1 MNVMKT
7 IDELVKN
14 GVSDNLKKQLE
25 EGEENSRT
33 LQEAYQENVEKLKV
47 ITSRNFDDVT
57 YLWNSKVYE
66 YVKRVYA
73 VKEIF
78 KGHKLGEFVTKN
90 VYKEMADFINRC
102 ADKDFQIAL
111 VGAIKA
117 GKSTLINAM
126 LKMDLASTDITPE
139 TASLTK
145 FRNSNDGNYVQVFFY
160 NEKEWAE
167 LWESVNKSR
176 ADVFL
181 EEYKGLKAEEEK
193 ATWIGHGEVTMH
205 SKNIAE
211 IRDEIKK
218 WTSSKSAVHYFVKE
232 VVVGIQDSPFEDG
245 IVLVDTPGLND
256 VVEYRSNITRD
267 YINRANAVL
276 VCVDAKRMT
285 AEELSTIYG
294 VFANTRHCPEKV
306 YVIATQLDTLNRP
319 ADDWKKQK
327 GEWKKYLK
335 GKGAYGKAE
344 LAEKNLVGVSAFL
357 YSKLLSEDFVD
368 TDSCDDT
375 LYGILVK
382 MGVRRM
388 KRNDEEYQKKLAFC
402 NVETLM
408 DKLKSEILI
417 NFRELQ
423 IRDIEEHYDVC
434 RVEIG
439 TLMKGVKGQ
448 QVDIIK
454 TVEKGVD
461 EVRKQRRKYEEALES
476 EREEQ
481 DKLDVLIEQLN
492 RNMESRIKELS
503 SEIKALGR

>member
-1 MNVMKT
+1 MDVIK
-7 IDELVKN
+7 IIEELVEN
-14 GVSDNLKKQLE
+14 GVNDNLKKQVE
-25 EGEENSRT
+25 DDGENART
-33 LQEAYQENVEKLKV
+33 LQQVYRKNVDKLNE
-47 ITSRNFDDVT
+47 ITGKDFDDVA
-57 YLWNSKVYE
+57 YLWDEKVYE
-66 YVKRVYA
+66 YVKKIHY

-78 KGHKLGEFVTKN
+78 KEHKLGEFVTQN
-90 VYKEMADFINRC
+90 VYKEMTDFINRC
-102 ADKDFQIAL
+102 GDKDFQIAL

-126 LKMDLASTDITPE
+126 LKVDLASTDITPE

-145 FRNSNDGNYVQVFFY
+145 FRNSKEGNYVQVFFY
-160 NEKEWAE
+160 NEQEWEE

-181 EEYKGLKAEEEK
+181 EEYKGLKAEKEK
-193 ATWIGHGEVTMH
+193 SAWIGHSEVIMQ
-205 SKNIAE
+205 SNNIAE

-232 VVVGIQDSPFEDG
+232 VVVGIQNSPFEDG

-306 YVIATQLDTLNRP
+306 YIVATQLDTLNRP

-344 LAEKNLVGVSAFL
+344 LAEKNLIGISAFL
-357 YSKLLSEDFVD
+357 YSKLLSENFVD
-368 TDSCDDT
+368 TESCDDT

-402 NVETLM
+402 NVQTLM
-408 DKLKSEILI
+408 DKLKSEILV

-423 IRDIEEHYDVC
+423 IRDIEEHYNIC
-434 RVEIG
+434 RVEVG

-454 TVEKGVD
+454 TVEKGVN
-461 EVRKQRRKYEEALES
+461 EIRKQRKKYEEALEI
-476 EREEQ
+476 ERKEQ
-481 DKLDVLIEQLN
+481 DKLDILIEQLN
-492 RNMESRIKELS
+492 KNMEVRIKELS
-503 SEIKALGR
+503 SDIKNLGR

>member
-1 MNVMKT
+1 MDVIKT
-7 IDELVKN
+7 IDELVKH
-14 GVSDNLKKQLE
+14 GAGDNLKKQLE
-25 EGEENSRT
+25 EDSENSKT
-33 LQEAYQENVEKLKV
+33 LQQAYQENIIKLNE
-47 ITSRNFDDVT
+47 IMGRNFDDVA
-57 YLWNSKVYE
+57 YLWNTKVYE
-66 YVKRVYA
+66 YVKRVHT
-73 VKEIF
+73 VKSIF
-78 KGHKLGEFVTKN
+78 QEDKLGEFVTKN
-90 VYKEMADFINRC
+90 VYKEMVDFINRC
-102 ADKDFQIAL
+102 GDKDFQIAL

-145 FRNSNDGNYVQVFFY
+145 FRNSKEGNYVQVSFY
-160 NEKEWAE
+160 NKKEWSE

-193 ATWIGHGEVTMH
+193 AIWIDHDEVTMQ
-205 SKNIAE
+205 SNNIEE

-232 VVVGIQDSPFEDG
+232 VVVGIQESPFEDG

-285 AEELSTIYG
+285 AEELSTIYN

-335 GKGAYGKAE
+335 GKSAYGKAQ

-402 NVETLM
+402 NIQTLM
-408 DKLKSEILI
+408 DKLKSEILV

-423 IRDIEEHYDVC
+423 MRDIEEHYDMC
-434 RVEIG
+434 RVEIS
-439 TLMKGVKGQ
+439 TLMKGIKEQ

-461 EVRKQRRKYEEALES
+461 EIRKQRRKYEETLEI

-481 DKLDVLIEQLN
+481 EKLDVLIEQLN
-492 RNMESRIKELS
+492 KNMESRMKELS
-503 SEIKALGR
+503 SEIRALGR